1 MKRSAGILLV
11 RSIGAELEF
20 FLVHPGGPFFQRKN
34 EGWWTIPKG
43 EILLNEDPLSAAI
56 REFEEETGIQLKGI
70 FHPISAIRQKG
81 GKEVLC
87 WVIKGNLDP
96 NAIKSNS
103 FEIEWPPK
111 SGIRKQFPEIDKAGW
126 FNYSE
131 AKVLIN
137 IKQIPF
143 LDEAIQLNNNSS
155 EF

>member
-11 RSIGAELEF
+11 RSIDKELAF
-20 FLVHPGGPFFQRKN
+20 FLVHPGGPFFQRKH

-56 REFEEETGIQLKGI
+56 REFEEETGSQLKGV
-70 FHPISAIRQKG
+70 FHPLTTIKQKG

-87 WVIKGNLDP
+87 WMIKGNLDP
-96 NAIKSNS
+96 STVKSNN

-111 SGIRKQFPEIDKAGW
+111 SGLRKQFPEIDKAGW
-126 FNYSE
+126 FDYSE

-143 LDEAIQLNNNSS
+143 LDEAIQLNNDFS

>member
-11 RSIGAELEF
+11 RSIGKELAF
-20 FLVHPGGPFFQRKN
+20 FLAHPGGPFFQRKN

-56 REFEEETGIQLKGI
+56 REFEEETGIQLEGV
-70 FHPISAIRQKG
+70 FYPLPPIRQKG

-96 NAIKSNS
+96 SAIKSNS

>member
-11 RSIGAELEF
+11 RSIGKELEF

-56 REFEEETGIQLKGI
+56 REFEEETGIQLKGV
-70 FHPISAIRQKG
+70 FQPLPAIKQKG

-87 WVIKGNLDP
+87 WVIKGDLDP
-96 NAIKSNS
+96 SAVKSNS

-143 LDEAIQLNNNSS
+143 LDEAIQRNNDSP
-155 EF
+155 EC

>member
-1 MKRSAGILLV
+1 M
-11 RSIGAELEF
+11 
-20 FLVHPGGPFFQRKN
+20 
-34 EGWWTIPKG
+34 
-43 EILLNEDPLSAAI
+43 SAAI
-56 REFEEETGIQLKGI
+56 REFEEETGIQLKGV
-70 FHPISAIRQKG
+70 FQPLPAIKQKG

-87 WVIKGNLDP
+87 WVIKGDLDP
-96 NAIKSNS
+96 SAVKSNS

-143 LDEAIQLNNNSS
+143 LDEAIQRNNDSP
-155 EF
+155 EC

>member
-11 RSIGAELEF
+11 RSIGKELEF

-43 EILLNEDPLSAAI
+43 EILLNEDPLNAAI
-56 REFEEETGIQLKGI
+56 REFEEETGIQLKGV
-70 FHPISAIRQKG
+70 FYPLPAIRQKG
-81 GKEVLC
+81 RKEVLC

-96 NAIKSNS
+96 SAIKSNS

-111 SGIRKQFPEIDKAGW
+111 SGTHKQFPEIDKAGW
-126 FNYSE
+126 FNYLE